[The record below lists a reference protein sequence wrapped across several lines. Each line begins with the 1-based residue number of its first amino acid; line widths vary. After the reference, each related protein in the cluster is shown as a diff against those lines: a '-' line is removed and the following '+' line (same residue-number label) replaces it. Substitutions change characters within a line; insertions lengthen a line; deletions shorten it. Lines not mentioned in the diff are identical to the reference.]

1 MAKVGEGDERWIV
14 KERADGH
21 NCNNWHWTTKDVSGH
36 TKKVLGQ
43 KLKEF
48 EFPADGLLAHCRIK
62 SAEVKGDCSVNNRK
76 GRTFLIYEFEVKIKW
91 EGETRDEAGAVV
103 ETTKGSMRL
112 PDVSATEIDDPDVEF
127 ESKSRGSALSEAM
140 RKQGV
145 GLVKACV
152 KAIVLELQEEV
163 RAGAAE
169 QKPAPA
175 GPAPLKAPTPQPI
188 KTETT
193 AAAPPAGK
201 AAAAPARATGK
212 AGTNAAAKEAG
223 SSDDDDEEGG
233 KNNAGDQAP
242 PPAALRS
249 ALAKLRG
256 GSCPRALRL
265 SNCGLHDAHLQPL
278 IDALHSSECCL
289 ESLDLAFNRITD
301 AGAQL
306 LIKALASGAA
316 AELTS
321 LSLGGNRVSAA
332 GMGLSQWLKTVRAPV
347 LVDWK
352 PQLRD
357 ARSLCTVGTVYL
369 NSPAQTA
376 GLRSGDSLVAF
387 GAVQHADFA
396 SVAESIVPLVKAS
409 VGKPIDCVVVRLDEA
424 SGVHQVALT
433 LTPKSWSGAGLL
445 GCILK

>member
-36 TKKVLGQ
+36 TKKVLGE
-43 KLKEF
+43 KLKET
-48 EFPADGLLAHCRIK
+48 EFPPGGLLAHCRIR

-91 EGETRDEAGAVV
+91 EGETRDEAGAVL
-103 ETTKGSMRL
+103 EATKGTMRL
-112 PDVSATEIDDPDVEF
+112 PDVSATEIDDPEVEF

-145 GLVKACV
+145 ALVKASV

-169 QKPAPA
+169 QKPAAA
-175 GPAPLKAPTPQPI
+175 GPAPLKAPTPTPI
-188 KTETT
+188 KIE
-193 AAAPPAGK
+193 AATVKAPPA
-201 AAAAPARATGK
+201 AAAAARATGK
-212 AGTNAAAKEAG
+212 AGPTPKAAG
-223 SSDDDDEEGG
+223 SSDDDEGG
-233 KNNAGDQAP
+233 KGGDGDEAP
-242 PPAALRS
+242 PPPKALRS
-249 ALAKLRG
+249 ALAKLKG
-256 GSCPRALRL
+256 GSCPKALRL

-289 ESLDLAFNRITD
+289 ESLDLAFNRLTD

-316 AELTS
+316 TELTT
-321 LSLGGNRVSAA
+321 LCLGGNRVSNA

-357 ARSLCTVGTVYL
+357 AKSLCTVGTVYL

-387 GAVQHADFA
+387 GAVQHADFT

-409 VGKPIDCVVVRLDEA
+409 VAKPIDCVVVRLDEA

>member
-43 KLKEF
+43 KLKEI
-48 EFPADGLLAHCRIK
+48 EFPAGGLLAHCRIR

-91 EGETRDEAGAVV
+91 EGETRDEAGAVL

-112 PDVSATEIDDPDVEF
+112 PDVSATEIDDPEVEF

-145 GLVKACV
+145 ALVKASV

-169 QKPAPA
+169 QKPAAA
-175 GPAPLKAPTPQPI
+175 GPAPLKAPTPTPIRIETAPAKAQP
-188 KTETT
+188 
-193 AAAPPAGK
+193 AAA
-201 AAAAPARATGK
+201 AATAPARATGK
-212 AGTNAAAKEAG
+212 AGPNPKEEAG
-223 SSDDDDEEGG
+223 SSDEDDEGG
-233 KNNAGDQAP
+233 KGGDEVP

-256 GSCPRALRL
+256 GNCPRSLRL
-265 SNCGLHDAHLQPL
+265 SNCGLQDAHLQPL
-278 IDALHSSECCL
+278 IDALHSSECGI
-289 ESLDLAFNRITD
+289 ESLDLAFNRLTD

-316 AELTS
+316 TELTS
-321 LSLGGNRVSAA
+321 LCLGGNRVSTA
-332 GMGLSQWLKTVRAPV
+332 GMGLSQWLKTVREPV

-357 ARSLCTVGTVYL
+357 AKSLCTVGTVYL

-387 GAVQHADFA
+387 GAVQHADFV

>member
-43 KLKEF
+43 KLKEI
-48 EFPADGLLAHCRIK
+48 EFPVGGLLAHCRIR

-91 EGETRDEAGAVV
+91 EGETRDEAGAVL

-112 PDVSATEIDDPDVEF
+112 PDVSATEIDDPEVEF
-127 ESKSRGSALSEAM
+127 ESKARGSALSEAM

-145 GLVKACV
+145 ALVKASV

-169 QKPAPA
+169 QKPAAA
-175 GPAPLKAPTPQPI
+175 GPAPLKAPTPTPI
-188 KTETT
+188 KIEAAPAKARPPS
-193 AAAPPAGK
+193 AAA
-201 AAAAPARATGK
+201 AAAAPATSKG
-212 AGTNAAAKEAG
+212 GAAAKEAG
-223 SSDDDDEEGG
+223 SSDDDEEGG
-233 KNNAGDQAP
+233 KNGSSDEVP

-256 GSCPRALRL
+256 GSCPRSLRL
-265 SNCGLHDAHLQPL
+265 SNCGLHDGHLQPL

-289 ESLDLAFNRITD
+289 ESLDLAFNRLTD

-306 LIKALASGAA
+306 LLKALASGAA
-316 AELTS
+316 TDLTS
-321 LSLGGNRVSAA
+321 LSLGGNRVSTA
-332 GMGLSQWLKTVRAPV
+332 GMGLSQWLKTVREPL

-357 ARSLCTVGTVYL
+357 AKSLCTVGTVYL

-387 GAVQHADFA
+387 GAVQHGDFV
-396 SVAESIVPLVKAS
+396 SVAASLVPLVKAS

>member
-36 TKKVLGQ
+36 TKKVLGE
-43 KLKEF
+43 KLKET
-48 EFPADGLLAHCRIK
+48 EFPPGGLLAHCRIR

-91 EGETRDEAGAVV
+91 EGETRDEAGAVL
-103 ETTKGSMRL
+103 ETTKGTMRL
-112 PDVSATEIDDPDVEF
+112 PDVSATEIDDPEVEF

-145 GLVKACV
+145 ALVKASV

-169 QKPAPA
+169 QKPAAA
-175 GPAPLKAPTPQPI
+175 GPAPLKAPTPTPI
-188 KTETT
+188 KIE
-193 AAAPPAGK
+193 AATVKAPPA
-201 AAAAPARATGK
+201 AAAAARATGK
-212 AGTNAAAKEAG
+212 AGPAPKAAG
-223 SSDDDDEEGG
+223 SSDDDEGG
-233 KNNAGDQAP
+233 KGGKGGDEAP
-242 PPAALRS
+242 PPPKALRS
-249 ALAKLRG
+249 ALAKLKG
-256 GSCPRALRL
+256 GSCPKALRL

-289 ESLDLAFNRITD
+289 ESLDLAFNRLTD

-316 AELTS
+316 TELTT
-321 LSLGGNRVSAA
+321 LCLGGNRVSNA

-357 ARSLCTVGTVYL
+357 ATSLCTVGTVYL

-387 GAVQHADFA
+387 GAVQHADFT

-409 VGKPIDCVVVRLDEA
+409 VAKPIDCVVVRLDEA

>member
-1 MAKVGEGDERWIV
+1 MKVGV
-14 KERADGH
+14 
-21 NCNNWHWTTKDVSGH
+21 TSL
-36 TKKVLGQ
+36 VL
-43 KLKEF
+43 
-48 EFPADGLLAHCRIK
+48 A
-62 SAEVKGDCSVNNRK
+62 
-76 GRTFLIYEFEVKIKW
+76 
-91 EGETRDEAGAVV
+91 
-103 ETTKGSMRL
+103 
-112 PDVSATEIDDPDVEF
+112 
-127 ESKSRGSALSEAM
+127 
-140 RKQGV
+140 
-145 GLVKACV
+145 
-152 KAIVLELQEEV
+152 LQEEV

-169 QKPAPA
+169 QKPAAA
-175 GPAPLKAPTPQPI
+175 GPAPLKAPVPTPI
-188 KTETT
+188 KITPAPAQAALP
-193 AAAPPAGK
+193 AAA

-212 AGTNAAAKEAG
+212 AGGAAAKEAG
-223 SSDDDDEEGG
+223 SSDDDEDDEGG
-233 KNNAGDQAP
+233 KGGGDEAP

-256 GSCPRALRL
+256 ASCPRSLRL
-265 SNCGLHDAHLQPL
+265 SNCGLRDAHLQPL

-289 ESLDLAFNRITD
+289 ETLDLAFNRLTD

-306 LIKALASGAA
+306 LIKALAAGAA
-316 AELTS
+316 TELTT
-321 LSLGGNRVSAA
+321 LCLGGNRVSPT
-332 GMGLSQWLKTVRAPV
+332 GMGLSQWLKTVREPV

-357 ARSLCTVGTVYL
+357 AKSLCTVGTVYL

-387 GAVQHADFA
+387 GAVQHADFV